1 MGAVASVRVKCSG
14 FTSQPNN
21 KAYDDVL
28 NCNRNHHSRKKS
40 IKKCSFYIETIIQ
53 VHEFFF
59 RSSRWDG
66 EKKRAESALVWGEMV
81 AFSRDNYFRWSDGE
95 EMRRLT
101 CVSRLVLVLFWSF
114 REHFV
119 LQRHRLIESWKF
131 RADNTERV
139 TQGDF
144 ATCLC
149 PCQGHFKRHWINCE
163 LIRWGVFSSCFRRFC
178 FQSMPLKKV
187 RKVLRN
193 WRDWKRFL
201 HRAAH
206 AVSGWLNNHD
216 GWRNETKVFSFF

>member
-114 REHFV
+114 REHFACCNGIGLSSLGNSALTTRNV
-119 LQRHRLIESWKF
+119 WRKEISRHAFVHAKAILRDTGLIANWSGGAF
-131 RADNTERV
+131 FLLA
-139 TQGDF
+139 F
-144 ATCLC
+144 A
-149 PCQGHFKRHWINCE
+149 
-163 LIRWGVFSSCFRRFC
+163 VFAFNRC
-178 FQSMPLKKV
+178 
-187 RKVLRN
+187 
-193 WRDWKRFL
+193 
-201 HRAAH
+201 H
-206 AVSGWLNNHD
+206 
-216 GWRNETKVFSFF
+216 